1 MHRVDHGGMSTDH
14 DVHAAAPTGA
24 HPAPAAPVTDPRV
37 GAALGRLVA
46 DGTLA
51 PDQAAAVASAI
62 APLVP
67 ATPPPSG
74 APAPTSATAAGRPTP
89 ALRTRL
95 AEIAGYVGAALVVGA
110 ALFFVSEQW
119 DELSTGGRIGILA
132 GIAAA
137 LATAAL
143 AVVLTAPGRT
153 ATVRSGDEPVR
164 RRLVSTLVTG
174 AGAAAAFAVGV
185 ALEAGTA
192 SEQVTV
198 LVAALS
204 GLAVV
209 ALGYVVAPSLVGQL
223 GAAGAAA
230 VATTAVVSLGDEAR
244 PYQVGLGLLLLGV
257 AWAILVALGAIR
269 ERVAGTL
276 IAGGLALLGAQLLY
290 VDAGSRS
297 WSYVLTLLVVLAAFA
312 TYTRWPSW
320 PLLGV
325 GVVGATVLVPEF
337 LSDVTGGSLGVSG
350 VMLAA
355 GLALL
360 ASSAVGLRLRREASS

>member
-1 MHRVDHGGMSTDH
+1 MSTDH
-14 DVHAAAPTGA
+14 DLHAAGPTGA
-24 HPAPAAPVTDPRV
+24 DSAPASPVTDPRV

-51 PDQAAAVASAI
+51 PDQATAVASAI
-62 APLVP
+62 APLLP
-67 ATPPPSG
+67 APPPPG
-74 APAPTSATAAGRPTP
+74 PPAPTGATGAGRPAP

-132 GIAAA
+132 GISAA
-137 LATAAL
+137 LAIAAL

-198 LVAALS
+198 LVAAVS

-209 ALGYVVAPSLVGQL
+209 ALGYAVAPSLVGQL

-230 VATTAVVSLGDEAR
+230 VATTAVVGLDDEAR
-244 PYQVGLGLLLLGV
+244 PHQVGLGFLLLGL
-257 AWAILVALGAIR
+257 AWAVMVVLGVIR

-276 IAGGLALLGAQLLY
+276 LAGGLALLGAQLLY
-290 VDAGSRS
+290 VDDGSRP
-297 WSYVLTLLVVLAAFA
+297 WSYLLTLLVVLAAFA

-320 PLLGV
+320 PLLGI

-360 ASSAVGLRLRREASS
+360 ASSAVGLRLRRETSP

>member
-1 MHRVDHGGMSTDH
+1 MSTDH
-14 DVHAAAPTGA
+14 DLHAAGPTGA
-24 HPAPAAPVTDPRV
+24 EPAPGPPVSDPRV
-37 GAALGRLVA
+37 AAALRRLVA

-51 PDQAAAVASAI
+51 PDQAAAVAGAI
-62 APLVP
+62 APLLP
-67 ATPPPSG
+67 ATQPPG
-74 APAPTSATAAGRPTP
+74 APAPTRAPAAGRPAP

-119 DELSTGGRIGILA
+119 DELSTGGRIGILV

-137 LATAAL
+137 LAIAAL
-143 AVVLTAPGRT
+143 AVVLTAPDRA
-153 ATVRSGDEPVR
+153 ATVRSGEEPVR

-209 ALGYVVAPSLVGQL
+209 ALGYAVAPSLVGQL

-230 VATTAVVSLGDEAR
+230 VATTAAVSLDDGAR
-244 PYQVGLGLLLLGV
+244 PHQVGLGLLLLGL
-257 AWAILVALGAIR
+257 AWAVLVVLGVIR

-276 IAGGLALLGAQLLY
+276 LAGGLALVGAQLVY
-290 VDAGSRS
+290 VDDGSRP
-297 WSYVLTLLVVLAAFA
+297 WSYALTLLVVLAAFA

-360 ASSAVGLRLRREASS
+360 ASSAVGLRLRREVSS